1 MYVSTHKHGCHIYEN
16 IRNYR
21 HRNKASAVLLDLD
34 FKKVHVNLVYSWKY
48 GVKQMIQEAQF
59 FIFFLNL
66 AVYKTIIREFI

>member
-21 HRNKASAVLLDLD
+21 HRYKASAVLLDLD

-48 GVKQMIQEAQF
+48 GVKQMIQ
-59 FIFFLNL
+59 
-66 AVYKTIIREFI
+66 